1 MKYIYLKNT
10 PLILTTI
17 LSLVAISY
25 PYNNALSEPT
35 LNLTNNRQLIKQRR
49 PNPDRLPNEAA
60 NAVLRMASQRT
71 GLRISQLRI
80 VKAEQVF
87 TDGCLSLP
95 RPNEAC
101 TKIGIYAWE
110 VTVRGG
116 RKLLV
121 YRTNSDGSLIRL
133 NEQASNINSNG
144 LPSSVSNAVLKK
156 ASEEVRLPISRLQIV
171 NAKRVSWAYGCE
183 RSTFPRPCD
192 PVLVN
197 GWQVTVESRQNR
209 WVYNTDENGSLIR
222 SLPRVNPS

>member
-1 MKYIYLKNT
+1 MKYISKTNT
-10 PLILTTI
+10 TLILTAI
-17 LSLVAISY
+17 LSVAAIFS
-25 PYNNALSEPT
+25 PFHSAFPESK
-35 LNLTNNRQLIKQRR
+35 LNLTNTTLLIKQRR
-49 PNPDRLPNEAA
+49 PNPNQLPNAAA

-95 RPNEAC
+95 RPGEPC
-101 TKIGIYAWE
+101 TRININAWE
-110 VTVRGG
+110 VTVRG
-116 RKLLV
+116 RQQLLV

-133 NEQASNINSNG
+133 NEAASNISSNR
-144 LPSSVSNAVLKK
+144 LPSSVGNAVLRK
-156 ASEEVRLPISRLQIV
+156 ASEEFRVPISRLRIV
-171 NAKRVSWAYGCE
+171 NAKRLSWAYGCE

-197 GWQVTVESRQNR
+197 GWQVTVGNGQNR

-222 SLPRVNPS
+222 YLPRVNPS